1 MNDFRKFSRSL
12 TSRRPPWPVL
22 STPAE
27 RDLFFEKKDVLAPV
41 AAYLADISALP
52 KPLIS
57 DFLTTPDIAAL
68 AVLCRSLG
76 LSRSALETFALSSAT
91 TMDGVS
97 LAPATTL
104 FDALSR
110 SRAKRIVDQWRVN
123 QPSVGEAPCF
133 TLLSPCHDA

>member
-91 TMDGVS
+91 RCCT
-97 LAPATTL
+97 LARPAATS
-104 FDALSR
+104 ALERAACSASR
-110 SRAKRIVDQWRVN
+110 RRSASRAPWW
-123 QPSVGEAPCF
+123 
-133 TLLSPCHDA
+133 